1 MELSKTV
8 VLIVF
13 ASIISVLLF
22 FDLRSLVKA
31 KSHVKSNA
39 NAVLW
44 TLVWVGS
51 AMLFGFF
58 VWQQE
63 GFEKF
68 TQFQSAY
75 WIEQSLS
82 VDNLFVFLLVFRYF
96 KVDGKGQSKV
106 LLWGILGA
114 IVLRAIFIFAGSW
127 LIDLTFLPTFS
138 IGSWTFGGDENNPAA
153 APHFGNINM
162 LITVFGSMLVYGGF
176 KTLLIKESEDAKDF
190 GNSIGAKIARKLF
203 RVRMDFYGN
212 RFFILEKRKY
222 FATLLFVVLC
232 VIETTDLIFAVDS
245 IPAIFSIAP
254 NDPFILYT
262 SNIFA
267 IFGLRS
273 LYFLIANSMDRFS
286 KLQFGISFILIFI
299 GVKMVLAP
307 IYHIETY
314 VSLIVIVSLLLFSIG
329 YSLLSKDKA

>member
-1 MELSKTV
+1 
-8 VLIVF
+8 
-13 ASIISVLLF
+13 
-22 FDLRSLVKA
+22 
-31 KSHVKSNA
+31 
-39 NAVLW
+39 
-44 TLVWVGS
+44 
-51 AMLFGFF
+51 
-58 VWQQE
+58 
-63 GFEKF
+63 
-68 TQFQSAY
+68 
-75 WIEQSLS
+75 
-82 VDNLFVFLLVFRYF
+82 
-96 KVDGKGQSKV
+96 VDGKGQSKV

-138 IGSWTFGGDENNPAA
+138 IGNWTFGGDENNPEA

-176 KTLLIKESEDAKDF
+176 KTLLIKESADAKDF

-203 RVRMDFYGN
+203 PVRMNFYGN

-254 NDPFILYT
+254 NDPFILYS

-299 GVKMVLAP
+299 GVKMLIVDF
-307 IYHIETY
+307 YHIHTSH
-314 VSLIVIVSLLLFSIG
+314 SLIFIICVFVIAIVASVLRRG
-329 YSLLSKDKA
+329 K

>member
-22 FDLRSLVKA
+22 FDLRSLVKSKA
-31 KSHVKSNA
+31 NVKSNA

-106 LLWGILGA
+106 LLWGIFGA
-114 IVLRAIFIFAGSW
+114 IVLRAIFIFAGTW
-127 LIDLTFLPTFS
+127 LIDLTFLPDFS
-138 IGSWTFGGDENNPAA
+138 LGNWTFGGKENAQEGA
-153 APHFGNINM
+153 CQFENINL
-162 LITVFGSMLVYGGF
+162 LITLFGAMLVYVGC
-176 KTLLIKESEDAKDF
+176 KTLLIKEDEESKDF
-190 GNSIGAKIARKLF
+190 ENSIGAKIARKLF

-254 NDPFILYT
+254 NDPFILYS

-299 GVKMVLAP
+299 GLKMVLAP
-307 IYHIETY
+307 MFHIETY